1 MMMTMIS
8 NGWMISGWVCRVSGL
23 SMLSHRRAENVSRC
37 AGYVFCIFSAMC
49 FFDDPKLMTT
59 KQLLLSI
66 VGWIKHRMIRMF
78 QTITP

>member
-8 NGWMISGWVCRVSGL
+8 NGWMISGRVCRVSGL
-23 SMLSHRRAENVSRC
+23 SMLSHRRAENVSTC
-37 AGYVFCIFSAMC
+37 AGYVFFSAMC
-49 FFDDPKLMTT
+49 FFDDPKLTTT

-66 VGWIKHRMIRMF
+66 VGWVKHRMF

>member
-37 AGYVFCIFSAMC
+37 AGYVFCIFFRNV
-49 FFDDPKLMTT
+49 FF
-59 KQLLLSI
+59 
-66 VGWIKHRMIRMF
+66 
-78 QTITP
+78 